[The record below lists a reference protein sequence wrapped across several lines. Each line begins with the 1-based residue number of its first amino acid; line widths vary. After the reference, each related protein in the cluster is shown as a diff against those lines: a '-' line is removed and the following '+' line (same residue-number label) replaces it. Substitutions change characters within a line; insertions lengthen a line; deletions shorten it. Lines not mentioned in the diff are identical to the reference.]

1 MDQTLSDYL
10 IILSMEKR
18 SAQIF
23 EIFKDQEQLPSRCFF
38 RLDVVSF
45 DAEIS
50 FVAGWRCTVLMLRP
64 FYKNTL
70 KQSWFKHLIQH
81 LPTLPKQLPSG
92 LLTMILLRLIGQP
105 TCLTWTPSGI
115 YGIFSRERWET
126 VDPTI
131 QTSWR
136 LHSVSAVL
144 QADISLLTDAGICV
158 KEAPTKGQK
167 LSIACIKE
175 DSLKNLNYY
184 FERLDF
190 LLSGAVSSNRQN

>member
-18 SAQIF
+18 SAQKNQRVK
-23 EIFKDQEQLPSRCFF
+23 IFKDQEQLPSRCFF

-50 FVAGWRCTVLMLRP
+50 FVAGWHGTVLMLRP

-81 LPTLPKQLPSG
+81 LPTVPKQLPSG

-136 LHSVSAVL
+136 LNSVSAVL
-144 QADISLLTDAGICV
+144 QADRFHATHHWCW
-158 KEAPTKGQK
+158 
-167 LSIACIKE
+167 
-175 DSLKNLNYY
+175 NLC
-184 FERLDF
+184 
-190 LLSGAVSSNRQN
+190 